1 MTMANRPAAS
11 RRDLLAGAGLLALA
25 PALLAPGPARAEAQ
39 THNVAEA
46 PVADVAGSE
55 DFVSPYGAHQAGIVT
70 PRPANGIV
78 AAFHVIADD
87 GYALEALFRRLTDR
101 IVFLTHG
108 GTVPESD
115 PKLPPPDSGI
125 LGPVI
130 RPDALT
136 VTVGLGASLFDD
148 RPWLAP
154 ARPRVLQ
161 RMERFHNDAIAAD
174 LAHGDLVIQFCAN
187 TQDTA
192 VHALR
197 DVLKSVPD
205 QLVPK
210 WAQAGNVPVVPASA
224 GSPPE
229 SARNLLGFRDGSA
242 NPDSA
247 DAAAMERIVWAGTAT
262 GEPAWAE
269 GGSYMAVRIVRT
281 LVERWDRT
289 PLGEQERI
297 IGRTKMSGAPLDR
310 PEGTEAMVPDFA
322 ADPDGARTPL
332 DAHIRL
338 ANPRTPGSE
347 ASLMLR
353 RPFNYVNGVLKNG
366 QLDQGLL
373 FIAWQ
378 ADLERSFI
386 AVQTRLDREPLE
398 EYIKPVGGGYF
409 FALPGFAEGDY
420 LGRSLIDTLPA
431 TSHASSQ
438 SDPQT
443 LQE

>member
-1 MTMANRPAAS
+1 MTGPFDTS
-11 RRDLLAGAGLLALA
+11 RRRLLAGAAALALVPGLAPRQARADA
-25 PALLAPGPARAEAQ
+25 PA
-39 THNVAEA
+39 HNVAEA
-46 PVADVAGSE
+46 PVAETTGLG

-70 PRPANGIV
+70 ARPANGIV
-78 AAFHVIADD
+78 AAFHVIAADPA
-87 GYALEALFRRLTDR
+87 ALDALFRRLTER

-108 GTVPESD
+108 GPVPEVD

-125 LGPVI
+125 LGPVV

-136 VTVGLGASLFDD
+136 VTVGLGASLFEE

-154 ARPRVLQ
+154 LKPRVLQ
-161 RMERFHNDAIAAD
+161 RMERFHNDAIVAD

-197 DVLKSVPD
+197 DVVKSLPD
-205 QLVPK
+205 QLVLK
-210 WAQAGNVPVVPASA
+210 WAQAGNVPAIPAEPGA
-224 GSPPE
+224 APE

-247 DAAAMERIVWAGTAT
+247 DAAVMDRVVWAGAAT

-269 GGSYMAVRIVRT
+269 GGSYMAVRIIRN

-297 IGRTKMSGAPLDR
+297 IGRTKMTGAPLDR
-310 PEGTEAMVPDFA
+310 PDGSEAMVPDFA
-322 ADPDGARTPL
+322 ADPDGALTPL

-338 ANPRTPGSE
+338 ANPRTPEAE

-386 AVQTRLDREPLE
+386 AVQRRLDREPLE
-398 EYIKPVGGGYF
+398 EYLKPVGGGYF
-409 FALPGFAEGDY
+409 FALPGFAEGGT
-420 LGRSLIDTLPA
+420 LGRSLIDAIPP
-431 TSHASSQ
+431 TSQTSSQ
-438 SDPQT
+438 SDPT
-443 LQE
+443 TVQE

>member
-1 MTMANRPAAS
+1 MAGRLPTT
-11 RRDLLAGAGLLALA
+11 RRGLLAGAAALALA
-25 PALLAPGPARAEAQ
+25 PGLGRAEAAA
-39 THNVAEA
+39 HNVAEA
-46 PVADVAGSE
+46 PVADAAGAGDYVA
-55 DFVSPYGAHQAGIVT
+55 PYGPHQAGIVT
-70 PRPANGIV
+70 PRPANGMV

-87 GYALEALFRRLTDR
+87 PAALEALFRRLTER
-101 IVFLTHG
+101 IVLLTRG
-108 GTVPESD
+108 GVVAEAD

-125 LGPVI
+125 LGPVV

-136 VTVGLGASLFDD
+136 ITVGLGAALFDE

-154 ARPRVLQ
+154 LKPRVLQ
-161 RMERFHNDAIAAD
+161 RMTRFHNDAIAAD
-174 LAHGDLVIQFCAN
+174 LAHGDLVLQFCAN
-187 TQDTA
+187 TQDTV

-197 DVLKSVPD
+197 DVVKNLPGA
-205 QLVPK
+205 LVLK
-210 WAQAGNVPVVPASA
+210 WAQAGNVPVIAADPGA
-224 GSPPE
+224 PPE

-247 DAAAMERIVWAGTAT
+247 DPALMARVVWAGAAT

-269 GGSYMAVRIVRT
+269 GGSYMAVRIIRT

-297 IGRTKMSGAPLDR
+297 FGRTKMTGAPLDR
-310 PEGTEAMVPDFA
+310 PDGTEAMVPDFA
-322 ADPDGARTPL
+322 ADPEGAATPL

-338 ANPRTPGSE
+338 ANPRTPASE

-386 AVQTRLDREPLE
+386 AVQRRLDREPLE
-398 EYIKPVGGGYF
+398 EYVKPVGGGYF

-420 LGRSLIDTLPA
+420 LGRTLIDAISP
-431 TSHASSQ
+431 TSQASSQ
-438 SDPQT
+438 SDPT
-443 LQE
+443 ATAPDRGPLEE